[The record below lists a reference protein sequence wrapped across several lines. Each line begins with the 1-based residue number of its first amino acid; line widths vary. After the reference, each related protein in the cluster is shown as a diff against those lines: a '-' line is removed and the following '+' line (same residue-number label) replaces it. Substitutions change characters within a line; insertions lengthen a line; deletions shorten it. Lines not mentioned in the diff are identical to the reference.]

1 MKKNGKRSDN
11 LADRQ
16 VAPDPAHRPSR
27 KEKQAILKVR
37 AKALARKPEP
47 EETAAAYL
55 ETVVFQL
62 ANETYAIENSYIKE
76 VHPLKHF
83 TALPCTPLFVLGVI
97 NVRGQIL
104 SIIDLK
110 IFFDLPHKGLTDLN
124 RVIILHMGD
133 MEFGILTDEVIG
145 GQHIPIEE
153 IQPPLPAL
161 TGIRAEYLKG
171 VTREGHVI
179 LDAARILTD
188 KKIIV
193 HEEVVI

>member
-1 MKKNGKRSDN
+1 MNKKGKLLKN
-11 LADRQ
+11 LDYIHETPEHGPTQ
-16 VAPDPAHRPSR
+16 
-27 KEKQAILKVR
+27 KKKQEILKDR
-37 AKALARKPEP
+37 AKALAGKPEP
-47 EETAAAYL
+47 EETAAAFL

-83 TALPCTPLFVLGVI
+83 TALPCTPLFVLGII

-110 IFFDLPHKGLTDLN
+110 IFFDLPGNELTDLN
-124 RVIILHMGD
+124 RVIILHMDD
-133 MEFGILTDEVIG
+133 MEFGILADEIIG
-145 GQHIPIEE
+145 VQYIPKEE
-153 IQPPLPAL
+153 IQPPLQAL

-171 VTREGHVI
+171 VTKEGHVV
-179 LDAARILTD
+179 LDAVRILTD